1 MFKSTG
7 GGAVVLREASEEG
20 EEVVCVFGCDGRFD
34 IICDFDPACDE
45 DGWWSVAGVDG
56 PESFVNGEGRFVR
69 GPVTGLV
76 EAAGERVPVFVIPW
90 SAVFIVVVGYIEVNV
105 VLVSEGALDLLEVKE
120 VVLEARFAH
129 ARDSGGGLHV
139 GVKCSA

>member
-1 MFKSTG
+1 MVF
-7 GGAVVLREASEEG
+7 REASEKG
-20 EEVVCVFGCDGRFD
+20 EEVVCVFGCDDSFD
-34 IICDFDPACDE
+34 IVCDFDPACDE
-45 DGWWSVAGVDG
+45 GGCWTVTGVDG
-56 PESFVNGEGRFVR
+56 FESIVNGEGRFVR

-76 EAAGERVPVFVIPW
+76 EAAGERIPVFVVPW
-90 SAVFIVVVGYIEVNV
+90 SAVFVMVVGYIEVNV

-139 GVKCSA
+139 GVKCPA